1 MIDRTAAFFAK
12 SANPAQ
18 LEEKIRESQRN
29 DPKFSFLNPAD
40 PYHAYYRDRRQK
52 VAAGEG
58 VDDAA
63 PGADAAAKA
72 EDAPAEREPAD
83 VGTEP
88 PQPEF
93 ILELPNISAID
104 L

>member
-12 SANPAQ
+12 SANPVQ

-40 PYHAYYRDRRQK
+40 PYHAYYRNCRQR
-52 VAAGEG
+52 VAAGETLDSA
-58 VDDAA
+58 VAA
-63 PGADAAAKA
+63 EGEDKA
-72 EDAPAEREPAD
+72 DAPAAPQEPMD
-83 VGTEP
+83 IGKEP
-88 PQPEF
+88 PHPEF
-93 ILELPNISAID
+93 ILDLPNISAVD